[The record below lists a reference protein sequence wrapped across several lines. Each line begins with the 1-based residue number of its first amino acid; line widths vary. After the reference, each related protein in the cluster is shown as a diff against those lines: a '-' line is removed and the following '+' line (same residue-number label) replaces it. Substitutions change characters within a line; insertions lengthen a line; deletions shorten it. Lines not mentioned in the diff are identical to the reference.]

1 MSSLIKKHLFVYD
14 KKWKSIVL
22 LAITA
27 VIIVFSLFCIVSAL
41 IGFTN
46 IIKIPVIILSLSAIA
61 ITGIIYLLLCKK
73 AKKVLIVILA
83 VILSLVLAIS
93 GSISILVMSG
103 KSSLL
108 KNNGIHI
115 IPPDIE
121 AVMDDNGIITYN
133 NQKYIYNNNLTTI
146 LFMGIDKSDI
156 SSTGKNGNNGQ
167 ADAVYAV
174 TIDTVTGKTTVLC
187 ISRETMTDIQ
197 IYSGEGN
204 YIRTEQAQLC
214 LSYAYGD
221 GKEKSCEN
229 CVWSASNIL
238 CGVPINT
245 YMAIDFSAIAVLND
259 AVGGV
264 EVPEYNSSWTKQ
276 TGKTTI
282 LHGQDAYEYV
292 HYRDITKID
301 SNAYRIT
308 RQIDYLKAFSAK
320 AIEKTKKDITT
331 PLNLYNK
338 INKYSVNNLSADRIT
353 YLTSVFLSGS
363 TEIEFRNIEGEIKDV
378 GEHAGFYPDSEKL
391 YELVLDIFYKEV

>member
-1 MSSLIKKHLFVYD
+1 MSLPIKRYLYVFN
-14 KKWKSIVL
+14 KKWKNICL
-22 LAITA
+22 L
-27 VIIVFSLFCIVSAL
+27 VIIAFVIAFSFFCIVNAL
-41 IGFTN
+41 VGFTD
-46 IIKIPVIILSLSAIA
+46 IIKLPVIILSLLAIA
-61 ITGIIYLLLCKK
+61 ITCVIYQCLYKK
-73 AKKVLIVILA
+73 RKKVFIVILS
-83 VILSLVLAIS
+83 ILLCLVLAVL
-93 GSISILVMSG
+93 GTVSILIMSG
-103 KSSLL
+103 KASLL
-108 KNNGIHI
+108 KNNSIHI

-121 AVMDDNGIITYN
+121 AVIDDNGIITYN
-133 NQKYIYNNNLTTI
+133 NQKYIYNSNLTTI

-156 SSTGKNGNNGQ
+156 SSTGKNGSNGQ

-174 TIDTVTGKTTVLC
+174 TIDTKTGKTTVLC
-187 ISRETMTDIQ
+187 ISRDTMTDIQ

-221 GKEKSCEN
+221 GKEQSCEN

-276 TGKTTI
+276 TGNTII

-292 HYRDITKID
+292 HYRDITKTE

-308 RQIDYLKAFSAK
+308 RQIDYLKSFSAR
-320 AIEKTKKDITT
+320 AIEKTKKDIST

-363 TEIEFRNIEGEIKDV
+363 TEIDFRNIEGDIKDV
-378 GEHAGFYPDSEKL
+378 GEHSAFYPDSEKL